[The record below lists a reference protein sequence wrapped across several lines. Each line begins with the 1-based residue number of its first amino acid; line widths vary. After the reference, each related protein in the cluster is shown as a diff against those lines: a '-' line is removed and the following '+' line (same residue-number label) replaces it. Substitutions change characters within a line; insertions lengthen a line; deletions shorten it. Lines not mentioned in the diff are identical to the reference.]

1 MTLRLK
7 SGLLAALLIMASSC
21 VSLER
26 SPITDNRRAF
36 GFSWQQEVQL
46 GREADAQ
53 IIEYYGLYDDPEL
66 TAYITDIGKRVLS
79 ESHMRR
85 ETTRQKFRETE
96 FTFRILDSP
105 VVNAFAL
112 PGGFNYVTRGLLT
125 HMTSEAQLA
134 MVLGHEI
141 AHVAARHASQ
151 QALRQQA
158 GQILL
163 IGTAVLGQELLGI
176 PGQEIIGLGGSAA
189 QLLFL
194 SYSRDAEREADRLGV
209 EYAAKAGY
217 AAGEGAAFFTTLRRI
232 SEKAGHSIPSHL
244 SSHPDPGEREVDIVR
259 RAEMWRERG
268 FPQEVVNR
276 EQFYAAIDGM
286 IMGENPREGFTR
298 DGIFYHPELAFRFP
312 VPDNWNLINER
323 SEVILVNSSQQAVTI
338 FTISGKSTAL
348 ETVDEIGNLEQ
359 ITVVSRDELQINGLP
374 GARITGTMVN
384 QNTTYRVEVTSV
396 EHLQRVYRFL
406 SYAPEAQASQYSPL
420 FRQTATGFQHVT
432 DRSILDIQP
441 ARIRIITTDRTAPFA
456 SFIPSRIP
464 DGMDPEDLAII
475 NHVELNQSIP
485 SGSLLKMPAY

>member
-1 MTLRLK
+1 MSFRIK
-7 SGLLAALLIMASSC
+7 SGLLAVVVFFTASC
-21 VSLER
+21 MTFER
-26 SPITDNRRAF
+26 SPVTDSRRAYAF
-36 GFSWQQEVQL
+36 TWQQEINL
-46 GREADAQ
+46 GREADDQ

-66 TAYITDIGKRVLS
+66 TAYITAIGKKVLA

-85 ETTRQKFRETE
+85 ESTRTQFRETA

-134 MVLGHEI
+134 MVIGHEI

-217 AAGEGAAFFTTLRRI
+217 AAAEGAAFFTTLRRI

-268 FPQEVVNR
+268 FPQEIVRQR
-276 EQFYAAIDGM
+276 EFYTAIDGM
-286 IMGENPREGFTR
+286 TMGENPRHGFTR
-298 DGIFYHPELAFRFP
+298 NDVFYHPELAFSFP
-312 VPDNWNLINER
+312 VPSNWNVINER
-323 SEVILVNSSQQAVTI
+323 NEVILVNSSQQAVTI
-338 FTISGKSTAL
+338 FTISDKATAA
-348 ETVDEIGNLEQ
+348 EAVDEIGNLEQ
-359 ITVVSRDELQINGLP
+359 ITSLERESIQINGLS
-374 GARITGTMVN
+374 GARVVGNMMDG
-384 QNTTYRVEVTSV
+384 NTTYRVEVTGV
-396 EHLQRVYRFL
+396 EHQNRVYRFL
-406 SYAPEAQASQYSPL
+406 SYAPEANASEYSPV
-420 FRQTATGFQHVT
+420 FRRTATGFSNVT
-432 DRSILDIQP
+432 DSAILDIQP
-441 ARIRIITTDRTAPFA
+441 ARIQIVTADRSAPFS
-456 SFIPSRIP
+456 SFIPDNLP

-475 NHVELNQSIP
+475 NHVELNETIAA
-485 SGSLLKMPAY
+485 GTLLKIPR